1 MSSGMGY
8 MSICPKCG
16 NFKMGTICNYCNVET
31 IKTPTEFDETF
42 KLSSKQMRELE
53 QYYIETLIKD
63 TYDPKAREYREA
75 NEVDVWAGYV
85 PTTSITCPNC
95 SSGNVQKIGTG
106 ERAASVALFGLFSKK
121 INKSYKC
128 RSCGYT
134 W

>member
-1 MSSGMGY
+1 MSLSY

-16 NFKMGTICNYCNVET
+16 DLKLGSPCPYCNVET
-31 IKTPTEFDETF
+31 IKTPTVFEDWLDE
-42 KLSSKQMRELE
+42 KSPSKREE
-53 QYYIETLIKD
+53 IVQHYIDTLIKD

-75 NEVDVWAGYV
+75 NPKSVWAGYV
-85 PTTSITCPNC
+85 PKTSVTCPNC